1 MVSKDAKRWNIV
13 ANVVMSLLSALA
25 LLPFLLLIIASFTDE
40 DVALKY
46 GYSFF
51 PKKLALDAYQ
61 YILENSS
68 VFFKAYGMTI
78 LVTFIGTVSC
88 IVLTALTAYVLS
100 KRNLPGVKIMNMIVV
115 ITMLFNGVLVA
126 TYISYVTI
134 FHIKNTIFA
143 LIVPNLMMN
152 AFNIMLAR
160 NYFEHNIP
168 EEIYESARIDGAS
181 EFRIFCR
188 IVLPLSVPILATIG
202 LMSGISYWNDWQN
215 SLYYVN
221 DRSMY
226 TIQAILNAIN
236 ESIAMLS
243 SLGGAA
249 GASAADLPST
259 TIRMAVAVVGI
270 LPILIIY
277 PFFQKYFA
285 AGLMAGSVKG

>member
-115 ITMLFNGVLVA
+115 ITMLFNG
-126 TYISYVTI
+126 
-134 FHIKNTIFA
+134 
-143 LIVPNLMMN
+143 
-152 AFNIMLAR
+152 
-160 NYFEHNIP
+160 
-168 EEIYESARIDGAS
+168 
-181 EFRIFCR
+181 
-188 IVLPLSVPILATIG
+188 
-202 LMSGISYWNDWQN
+202 
-215 SLYYVN
+215 
-221 DRSMY
+221 
-226 TIQAILNAIN
+226 
-236 ESIAMLS
+236 
-243 SLGGAA
+243 
-249 GASAADLPST
+249 
-259 TIRMAVAVVGI
+259 
-270 LPILIIY
+270 
-277 PFFQKYFA
+277 
-285 AGLMAGSVKG
+285 